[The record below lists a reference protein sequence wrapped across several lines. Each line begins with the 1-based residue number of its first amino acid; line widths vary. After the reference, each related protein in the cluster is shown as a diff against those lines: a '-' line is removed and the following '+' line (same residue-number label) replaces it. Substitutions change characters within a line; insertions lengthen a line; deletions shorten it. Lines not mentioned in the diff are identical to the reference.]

1 MQLIATIP
9 TRHQLKVNQG
19 LDPIIGQISSKL
31 FTSLESGFF
40 VYSRGVP
47 LRSPWGGEW
56 LT

>member
-9 TRHQLKVNQG
+9 TRHQFKVNQS

-31 FTSLESGFF
+31 FTSLEIGFF

-47 LRSPWGGEW
+47 LRSPWGGEG